1 MNTNLPGKDAKDEVT
16 AAEQNLLI
24 NGTEIVVSIYDGS
37 SWTSK
42 RLTDNA
48 TPDLSPV
55 VATDGNGRAVV
66 FWRSVYN
73 AGPDEEDLL
82 NFQTQDYIMYSVYDG
97 SDWSEAKM
105 LYNGSSG
112 SVKALQAAMLPDGTA
127 MAVYTLDRSR
137 TGNTDF
143 YEIGYT
149 IVNSSGGPG
158 RFHDRHQR

>member
-1 MNTNLPGKDAKDEVT
+1 MGPPSAWTN
-16 AAEQNLLI
+16 
-24 NGTEIVVSIYDGS
+24 
-37 SWTSK
+37 
-42 RLTDNA
+42 NA

-55 VATDGNGRAVV
+55 VATDGDGRAVV

-105 LYNGSSG
+105 LYNGSRR

-127 MAVYTLDRSR
+127 MAVYTLDRR
-137 TGNTDF
+137 QNGKH
-143 YEIGYT
+143 
-149 IVNSSGGPG
+149 
-158 RFHDRHQR
+158 RLL